1 MEEKQGTKRVM
12 RKLEPNPTNGCF
24 GCGGSNPH
32 GMKLTF
38 EQDDENRRIIG
49 RFRLGAT
56 YQGGAGYLH
65 GGIIA
70 LLLDEVMGKVNRF
83 SNARAVTAELSVEYL
98 KPIQVDQELVIEGH
112 EVERKG
118 RNLFHV
124 GEIRNEAGTV
134 LARGKGRFVV
144 LQEAVAG
151 EKT

>member
-1 MEEKQGTKRVM
+1 MK
-12 RKLEPNPTNGCF
+12 KLEPNPTNGCF
-24 GCGGSNPH
+24 GCGGANPQ

-49 RFRLGAT
+49 RFRMGAT
-56 YQGGAGYLH
+56 FQGGSGFLH

-83 SNARAVTAELSVEYL
+83 DGARAVTAELSVEYL
-98 KPIQVDQELVIEGH
+98 MPIPVDQEIVVEGH

-118 RNLFHV
+118 RNFFHV
-124 GEIRNEAGTV
+124 GEIRNEAGVV

-144 LQEAVAG
+144 VREAAAS